1 MPAPTQYELIS
12 SRIKQLSESILSS
25 HPQMPIQLREIHKN
39 LKEDPAIVTLL
50 SEEEIC
56 VVVNGL
62 ERQTNTFIAASMSPA
77 KTSAAAKKALSK
89 VTSSDLG
96 F

>member
-12 SRIKQLSESILSS
+12 AKIKELSEAILSD
-25 HPQMPIQLREIHKN
+25 HPHLPIQLREIHKN

-50 SEEEIC
+50 SEDEIC
-56 VVVNGL
+56 VIVNGL
-62 ERQTNTFIAASMSPA
+62 EKQTNTFIAASMSPA

-89 VTSSDLG
+89 VTSDDLG

>member
-12 SRIKQLSESILSS
+12 SKIASLKEAILTS
-25 HPQMPIQLREIHKN
+25 HPQLPIQLREIHKN

-50 SEEEIC
+50 SEDEIC
-56 VVVNGL
+56 VIVNGL

-89 VTSSDLG
+89 VSSADLG